1 MRDVGIVLKSN
12 ITIDRPANARVAS
25 RERNTVV
32 AVFAQKQ
39 GFLPCFLKGDEMVFT
54 PDNR

>member
-1 MRDVGIVLKSN
+1 MRGELRAKK
-12 ITIDRPANARVAS
+12 
-25 RERNTVV
+25 NTVV

>member
-12 ITIDRPANARVAS
+12 ITIDRPANARGAS

-39 GFLPCFLKGDEMVFT
+39 GFLYSPKAHT
-54 PDNR
+54 IITA